1 MGNPDGSPYELTS
14 DFFASNVKII
24 SDIII
29 ADGVELSVH
38 NYVWSE
44 ETSSVNFPKIT
55 IGSGRFE
62 AASAKIRNLHI
73 SGATDGEVMITRSS
87 LINCTFEPPGSSS
100 RDSRYMMNLNYFE
113 NVNTGYLIDI
123 YYPEYVWIVNNVFYN
138 TGQFS
143 LALSSNYNPH
153 LFFLTQNIFVNSNI
167 METYP
172 SWNYD
177 QTKIGHIKYWASNNN
192 QITLSANQ
200 YLNQNIHAFIGNEDM
215 SSQNEYFGSSG
226 DLSQR
231 VLDEFYG
238 ESTISGAVA
247 NLRNSSLDEH
257 ELDIKAQPKLIYQNG
272 SFQLD
277 FPADYEALHDQF
289 SDILEISDGVNDPV
303 IEQLDITISDVNEP
317 PLIISNDRFSINE
330 NNDEIGVILALDP
343 ENDELFYSSDDE
355 AFSFQGNNLF
365 FTTPPDYEEQSLY
378 TTTVSIS
385 DGNNSTSKY
394 IEVQILDVDVEP
406 QFTSTSN
413 FNIDEN
419 SFRVGKI
426 TATDGDGDDVTIY
439 VEDANFY
446 LNDSNVLFFNNAPDY
461 ELQTNY
467 EVVVFATDGSN
478 IASETINIGINN
490 LNDNPPVLNSYIY
503 YVDENTE
510 GPIAT
515 LDVTD
520 ADGDDISFPYF
531 ESWGSINSE
540 GQIFVPNIP
549 DYETSDQYNGSILIS
564 DGVNE
569 ISEHIY
575 IYVNNLNDNA
585 PSFTFTGPFSA
596 PENQLYVDNLISATD
611 DDGDDLTFSLANEDA
626 ADLSIFSSNSEGNLV
641 FNNAPN
647 FEEKDSYSFDVIV
660 SDGVFS
666 ASERITVAITD
677 QNDLPQFTS
686 SSIFYSDENQQA
698 IGTVVATDED
708 GQSLVYSISS
718 YQDDG
723 RGVIIDGV
731 TGTLFFDADELP
743 DYEDGASRTVTVTAT
758 EQSDAQM
765 SSTQSVQI
773 SINNLNDNEPT
784 ILGYNE
790 YGGIDVDEN
799 SSFVKDFDVVDSDGD
814 LNEHVFSISGIDADV
829 FTLESSGGRL
839 VFTHSG
845 QVDHENPLDDDANN
859 DYEIT
864 ISVTDGLYTNSTDFT
879 INVLNLNDNS
889 PVFSCEPD
897 NGNPNYEFQCV
908 DTVITIDESDERT
921 PNEQE
926 TVGVFTANDP
936 DGDLLTFS
944 IPTDSGL
951 YSNWSLLNNTNNLS
965 LFDGEDLSYS
975 VMKSFSDAADY
986 EVASSY
992 SGHILVSDGENTE
1005 SRAVTINLNN
1015 INDNTPE
1022 TTFTCYEEIQPADS
1036 LNYCYVD
1043 ENDSSFVLGSF
1054 TYEDA
1059 DGSLNELS
1067 LSLNEFCSASPDCFG
1082 NSYTSINSEL
1092 DGILIDSAFD
1102 YEVDQTTHYMYL
1114 TITDGENSANEIIYF
1129 EVRDV
1134 NDAPE
1139 FSSDA
1144 IFSIDENQISSVG
1157 SVAATDQDGD
1167 SITYSIRQG
1176 SFNWSSFTID
1186 SVTGELSLIAPA
1198 DYETLPSYVLEIYAD
1213 DGTDV
1218 TSQMVTVNVNG
1229 VNEAPQF
1236 TSSTTQRIDEGQT
1249 SVGYLAAADEDFT
1262 EDTLTFSIIDGDDYG
1277 YLSITADGL
1286 LTINNTTDYESQQQ
1300 YDIVVRVSDGSLDTD
1315 QSFEVVVTNLNDNSP
1330 IISFPNSM
1338 DENDNE
1344 LGNVSII
1351 DYDYN
1356 SQLEVCIFSDVY
1368 TFQFGTSGTTEYLGT
1383 TYNSSCLSISSPT
1396 STSYTSISGQ
1406 AILGPPLNYESGDG
1420 TEDFVIFVRD
1430 WNKGDYF
1437 DTNNTVLNT
1446 YTVNINDVDD
1456 LPYWVVDGVE
1466 DDWQYRGSVYVDENE
1481 TILPVDIGVVDE
1493 DGDNIAVSL
1502 GTGSAT
1508 EYNMNFN
1515 SSTSLYE
1522 ITFKQAPDKEVG
1534 GPLDLVMYA
1543 VTDNWTADL
1552 NIAVYVNDVD
1562 EPPVFSS
1569 GSAFAVDENYISN
1582 GVVDIGYVVA
1592 SDPESADVRYFI
1604 TDGADQDKVSIDS
1617 ITGLLTLNDI
1627 PNYESQSSYSI
1638 EVTAADYWITSPTQS
1653 GLYDTQNITI
1663 SVYDLDEHPIIVDA
1677 NGDILIGDIDVTVD
1691 EGETFITNFY
1701 ILDEDG
1707 DQLSYSFQGD
1717 GSAVSYDMNSGIL
1730 NFNSPP
1736 DYETDNFYEVVFCAL
1751 STSILLA

>member
-1 MGNPDGSPYELTS
+1 
-14 DFFASNVKII
+14 
-24 SDIII
+24 
-29 ADGVELSVH
+29 
-38 NYVWSE
+38 
-44 ETSSVNFPKIT
+44 
-55 IGSGRFE
+55 
-62 AASAKIRNLHI
+62 
-73 SGATDGEVMITRSS
+73 
-87 LINCTFEPPGSSS
+87 
-100 RDSRYMMNLNYFE
+100 MMNLNYFE

-289 SDILEISDGVNDPV
+289 SYILEISDGVNDPV

-394 IEVQILDVDVEP
+394 IEVQILDVDEEP

-626 ADLSIFSSNSEGNLV
+626 ADLWIFSSNSEGNLV

-765 SSTQSVQI
+765 SSIQSVQI

-889 PVFSCEPD
+889 PVFTCEPD

-1043 ENDSSFVLGSF
+1043 ENDSSF
-1054 TYEDA
+1054 
-1059 DGSLNELS
+1059 
-1067 LSLNEFCSASPDCFG
+1067 
-1082 NSYTSINSEL
+1082 
-1092 DGILIDSAFD
+1092 
-1102 YEVDQTTHYMYL
+1102 
-1114 TITDGENSANEIIYF
+1114 
-1129 EVRDV
+1129 
-1134 NDAPE
+1134 
-1139 FSSDA
+1139 
-1144 IFSIDENQISSVG
+1144 
-1157 SVAATDQDGD
+1157 
-1167 SITYSIRQG
+1167 
-1176 SFNWSSFTID
+1176 
-1186 SVTGELSLIAPA
+1186 
-1198 DYETLPSYVLEIYAD
+1198 
-1213 DGTDV
+1213 
-1218 TSQMVTVNVNG
+1218 
-1229 VNEAPQF
+1229 
-1236 TSSTTQRIDEGQT
+1236 
-1249 SVGYLAAADEDFT
+1249 
-1262 EDTLTFSIIDGDDYG
+1262 
-1277 YLSITADGL
+1277 
-1286 LTINNTTDYESQQQ
+1286 NTW
-1300 YDIVVRVSDGSLDTD
+1300 L
-1315 QSFEVVVTNLNDNSP
+1315 
-1330 IISFPNSM
+1330 
-1338 DENDNE
+1338 
-1344 LGNVSII
+1344 
-1351 DYDYN
+1351 
-1356 SQLEVCIFSDVY
+1356 VY
-1368 TFQFGTSGTTEYLGT
+1368 
-1383 TYNSSCLSISSPT
+1383 I
-1396 STSYTSISGQ
+1396 
-1406 AILGPPLNYESGDG
+1406 
-1420 TEDFVIFVRD
+1420 
-1430 WNKGDYF
+1430 
-1437 DTNNTVLNT
+1437 
-1446 YTVNINDVDD
+1446 
-1456 LPYWVVDGVE
+1456 
-1466 DDWQYRGSVYVDENE
+1466 
-1481 TILPVDIGVVDE
+1481 
-1493 DGDNIAVSL
+1493 
-1502 GTGSAT
+1502 
-1508 EYNMNFN
+1508 
-1515 SSTSLYE
+1515 
-1522 ITFKQAPDKEVG
+1522 
-1534 GPLDLVMYA
+1534 
-1543 VTDNWTADL
+1543 
-1552 NIAVYVNDVD
+1552 
-1562 EPPVFSS
+1562 
-1569 GSAFAVDENYISN
+1569 
-1582 GVVDIGYVVA
+1582 
-1592 SDPESADVRYFI
+1592 
-1604 TDGADQDKVSIDS
+1604 
-1617 ITGLLTLNDI
+1617 
-1627 PNYESQSSYSI
+1627 
-1638 EVTAADYWITSPTQS
+1638 
-1653 GLYDTQNITI
+1653 
-1663 SVYDLDEHPIIVDA
+1663 
-1677 NGDILIGDIDVTVD
+1677 
-1691 EGETFITNFY
+1691 
-1701 ILDEDG
+1701 
-1707 DQLSYSFQGD
+1707 
-1717 GSAVSYDMNSGIL
+1717 
-1730 NFNSPP
+1730 
-1736 DYETDNFYEVVFCAL
+1736 
-1751 STSILLA
+1751 